1 MNLTSVIRN
10 RRSVSVYLDRPVDP
24 SLIEE
29 LLDTAVYVPNHKL
42 TEPWRFVFI
51 SEEMQ
56 DELAKINRKIA
67 VEKHQVTD
75 PDQIKIVS
83 DNGYAKIKSIPF
95 IMFVINKLHPDEKLR
110 EEDYASTSCVI
121 QNLSLLAEEKGL
133 SVFWKTGKLS
143 DCAETR
149 RLIQL
154 GEDERIVGMLYIG
167 YPAKE
172 VKAVPRDRAK
182 NRITYI

>member
-1 MNLTSVIRN
+1 
-10 RRSVSVYLDRPVDP
+10 
-24 SLIEE
+24 
-29 LLDTAVYVPNHKL
+29 
-42 TEPWRFVFI
+42 
-51 SEEMQ
+51 
-56 DELAKINRKIA
+56 
-67 VEKHQVTD
+67 
-75 PDQIKIVS
+75 
-83 DNGYAKIKSIPF
+83 
-95 IMFVINKLHPDEKLR
+95 MFVINKLHPDEKLR

>member
-1 MNLTSVIRN
+1 MNLTSVIKN
-10 RRSVSVYLDRPVDP
+10 RRSISVYSDKPVEP
-24 SLIEE
+24 ALIEE
-29 LLDTAVYVPNHKL
+29 LVDTAVYVPNHKL
-42 TEPWRFVFI
+42 TEPWRFVFL
-51 SEEMQ
+51 SDEKKE
-56 DELAKINRKIA
+56 ELADINRQIA
-67 VEKHQVTD
+67 VEKNRVTD
-75 PDQIKIVS
+75 PEQVKTVS

-143 DCAETR
+143 DCSETR
-149 RLIQL
+149 QLIQL

-172 VKAVPRDRAK
+172 VKGVPRDPAK